1 MITRTLVCV
10 LMAAARLLELQHSR
24 RNMQANAAADEG
36 RWSRRTYPL
45 MVALH
50 TAVIGV
56 TFLRGGRSR
65 ARWLLL
71 LFAVQPL
78 RVWIILLLGD
88 RWNTR
93 GNVPRSLV
101 VETRG
106 PYSLVRHPNYL
117 VVSVELAALP
127 LAFGLP
133 GLAAVATA
141 ANTALLVPRI
151 REEERALMTFPEYRA
166 HFAARRRF
174 VPYLF

>member
-1 MITRTLVCV
+1 M
-10 LMAAARLLELQHSR
+10 
-24 RNMQANAAADEG
+24 
-36 RWSRRTYPL
+36 
-45 MVALH
+45 
-50 TAVIGV
+50 
-56 TFLRGGRSR
+56 
-65 ARWLLL
+65 
-71 LFAVQPL
+71 
-78 RVWIILLLGD
+78 
-88 RWNTR
+88 
-93 GNVPRSLV
+93 
-101 VETRG
+101 
-106 PYSLVRHPNYL
+106 VRHPNYL